1 MKRQLKTLCFTA
13 LFMLVSAQAD
23 EVIDRSLDSDT
34 LAYAQSLNTTAAL
47 VVNWYGNQI
56 KDDRYVIKP
65 LFSKTFKDNYSSAYP
80 TLIAGIGLEKAEL
93 TTTEDGLQFRV
104 SGQLQFDKNG
114 EIYQQPFNDDF
125 QFQGKTPIEIKKL
138 NNKLSDD
145 IIGITDG
152 SQLNDKGYYQS
163 RGFAYAWLAYLN
175 GVGDTAAWISLAD
188 WQDSVDYQLTVGGFS
203 TQGTLAPTLAKHRE
217 LLGGGRYLLREMT
230 VNRPDK
236 TDLNRGTMTLSVDFV
251 GEEDGIPT
259 LGNIEQVIE
268 FQVDD
273 NGNWKILKISEKHLL
288 PNPQP
293 WQKIL
298 C

>member
-1 MKRQLKTLCFTA
+1 MKHQLKTLCFTA

-47 VVNWYGNQI
+47 VVNWYGSQI
-56 KDDRYVIKP
+56 DDPRYVIKP
-65 LFSKTFKDNYSSAYP
+65 LFNQAFKDKHSSIYP
-80 TLIAGIGLEKAEL
+80 TLINGVALEKADL
-93 TTTEDGLQFRV
+93 TTTKDGLQFHV
-104 SGQLQFDKNG
+104 TGQIQFDKNG
-114 EIYQQPFNDDF
+114 EIYRQPLNDSF
-125 QFQGKTPIEIKKL
+125 QFNGDTPKQIKSL
-138 NNKLSDD
+138 TAVQSNDV
-145 IIGITDG
+145 IGVTDG
-152 SQLNDKGYYQS
+152 SQLNDKGYFQS

-175 GVGDTAAWISLAD
+175 GVGDTAAWINLAD
-188 WQDSVDYQLTVGGFS
+188 WQDSVDYQLTMGGV
-203 TQGTLAPTLAKHRE
+203 TAGGTLAPTLAKHRE

-236 TDLNRGTMTLSVDFV
+236 SNLNRGTMTLSVDFV

-268 FQVDD
+268 FQLD
-273 NGNWKILKISEKHLL
+273 NQSNWKILKITEKHLL